1 MRTAAVILILIG
13 VAGGGAAFYAKQMAG
28 DPVTSYQTVAIKR
41 GDLCSTIGATG
52 TAEPE
57 EVVDVG
63 AQVMG
68 LILEFGR
75 DPHDPSKLIDYNS
88 VVEKGDVLA
97 KIDSTPYEAAL
108 EQAEATLAHD
118 KANLGTLTAVR
129 NQTKREFKRAKEL
142 LPSKAIAETDYDTDE
157 ANYKS
162 AEANLEVGK
171 RRSACPRPPCA
182 RRRPTS
188 ATPRSRRRSG
198 ARSSIAA

>member
-1 MRTAAVILILIG
+1 M
-13 VAGGGAAFYAKQMAG
+13 
-28 DPVTSYQTVAIKR
+28 AIKR
-41 GDLCSTIGATG
+41 GDLLSTIGATG

-75 DPHDPSKLIDYNS
+75 DPHDPSKLIDYGS
-88 VVEKGDVLA
+88 VVEKGTVLA
-97 KIDSTPYEAAL
+97 KIDPTPYEAAL
-108 EQAEATLAHD
+108 EQAEATLEHD

-129 NQTKREFKRAKEL
+129 NQTRREFERAKEL
-142 LPSKAIAETDYDTDE
+142 LPKNAIAETDYDTDE
-157 ANYKS
+157 ANCKS
-162 AEANLEVGK
+162 AEANLAVGK
-171 RRSACPRPPCA
+171 AQSACPPPSCA

-198 ARSSIAA
+198 A